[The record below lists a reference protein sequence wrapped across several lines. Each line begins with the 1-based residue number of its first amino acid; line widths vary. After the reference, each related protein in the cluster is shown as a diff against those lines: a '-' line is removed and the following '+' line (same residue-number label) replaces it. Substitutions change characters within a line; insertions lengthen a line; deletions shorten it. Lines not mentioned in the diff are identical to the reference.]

1 MVNANTG
8 LRGSDL
14 EFLERLQHYNKQ
26 AQIVFSKVDKI
37 KGGRGVLAQNLEKTG
52 RQISQFKNV
61 YPEIY
66 LLSSKHMFGVQ
77 QLRARIITHF

>member
-1 MVNANTG
+1 
-8 LRGSDL
+8 
-14 EFLERLQHYNKQ
+14 
-26 AQIVFSKVDKI
+26 VFSKVDKI

-77 QLRARIITHF
+77 